1 MLTPATALTPAELTS
16 AIVLNPLMVAPDIT
30 VMEAIAQM
38 SGVRTICS
46 TSKTA
51 DSQLD
56 ELHVE
61 ARSSCVLIVQDRQL
75 LGILTERD
83 IVRLSTQK
91 RSLDSVPIREAMTSG
106 VVTIGVSAFT
116 DLFLALNLLQQY
128 QIRHLPVLDD
138 QNRVVGMLTH
148 ESLRQTSRPV
158 DLLRLRL
165 VVEVMTSEVICA
177 NPDVSMMNI
186 AELMAQNRVSSVMI
200 VEEQI
205 GSDRQKQQI
214 PIGIVTERDIVQF
227 QALNLNLETCLAKSV
242 MSTPIFA
249 VSSED
254 SLWTVQQIMEQR
266 LVRRLA
272 VTGKAGELLGII
284 TQTSILQAL
293 NPIEVYKLAEI
304 LEKKVLR
311 LEAEKVA
318 LLENR
323 NIELEQQVEN
333 RTATLKAESE
343 QKQLI
348 ATIASQIRASLDL
361 TEILNTTVTEVRS
374 LLNCDRADIWQFQ
387 ADASVIVVVE
397 SVADKQIANQSK
409 YIHDNCLDW
418 RGKWRTGVIRVVDD
432 IYTAPISDCHRQ
444 LLEDLEI
451 RAKILV
457 PIFQAETLWGLLCVA
472 ESRTPRHWQTTEIT
486 LLQQLATQLEIAI
499 QQGTAYQ
506 QVQSELAERQRV
518 EAHLRESEKRFAA
531 LAQSAPVGIFR
542 TDTSGNCLFVND
554 RWCEIA
560 GLTSDEA
567 LGKGWIQGLYP
578 EDRDRISAEW
588 YQSAQEHRPFKLEYR
603 FGRSDGTFSWVFGQA
618 SAERDEDGQIV
629 GYIGTITDIS
639 DRKRAEEAL
648 SQLNQELEQRVEQ
661 RTLEVHRSESRLQ
674 EAQHIARLGHWEID
688 FAESKITGSPEIFE
702 ILGLEIHHQELTFE
716 QLRQH
721 FHPSDWAY
729 HRKTIKGVIQL
740 GGKHYEI
747 DQQII
752 RSDGSLGW
760 IFAKGQTVYNAE
772 GQLVRL
778 FGIVMDISDRK
789 LAETELAKSEEKFR
803 CLVEG
808 IDDLIWSC
816 DREGKLTYLS
826 PQFKIL
832 FGWEPEAWIGQSFSL
847 LVHPD
852 DRDWVVADAQR
863 MVVTSEK
870 LQAQEFRHLHQDG
883 GYIWVLCNAT
893 PLKNAEGMV
902 IQFQGILRDISDRKL
917 AEEQLRQQKET
928 LQTIFDRIPL
938 MIGLFSATG
947 ETVMINP
954 EMERLIGWHQEE
966 YNQIDVLA
974 SCYPNVDDYRKV
986 VAHMIRADSSWQDF
1000 ETQVRDGRK
1009 LITSWSQIRLSN
1021 GSSIGLGQDITE
1033 RFLAE
1038 EALRESKQFLQ
1049 TVLNTFPLGVFW
1061 KNREFVF
1068 LGCNLYFS
1076 QVGGLASPEEILGK
1090 TDEDFDWGLR
1100 EAVFHRTDDAEVM
1113 ESGVAQLGIIKTM
1126 LQADGSTIWL
1136 EINKIPLRN
1145 IKGEIVGL
1153 LGTFQDITHRKLAEI
1168 RLEQQAEQERILTFI
1183 TQRIRA
1189 SLNLKEILNT
1199 AVAEVRQILKV
1210 DRVLIYRVY
1219 PSGTGAAIA
1228 ESVAPHWLKLL
1239 NINFPE
1245 EIFPK
1250 ENYQRYL
1257 DGRIFALSD
1266 RETGS
1271 ILPCL
1276 VDFLRQIKVRAKLVL
1291 PIVDKQELWGLL
1303 IAHQC
1308 EDSRDWQNWEIDLMK
1323 QLSNQLSIAIQQ
1335 SNLYQQLQLELKER
1349 QAKDLVIHRQVKMES
1364 LLREITQRIRD
1375 SLDLQTIFARATED
1389 TRHLID
1395 ADRVGIFQ
1403 FASTSNFN
1411 EGEFVAE
1418 SVVAGFDSVMATKI
1432 HDHCFGEQYAVYYHQ
1447 GRIQKVSDIY
1457 DSGLTECHI
1466 NILAQFQVRANL
1478 AVPLLDGSNLW
1489 GLLCIH
1495 QCSRPRYWRESEI
1508 NLVKQIANQLAIGIQ
1523 QANLFDQLQ
1532 TELQER
1538 QQAET
1543 KLTEI
1548 NQQLAISNQELA
1560 RATRLKDEFL
1570 ANMSHELRTPL
1581 NAILG
1586 MTEALQDEIFGA
1598 INERQIRA
1606 LQTVEHSGNH
1616 LLSLINDILDLA
1628 KIESGQVELNCSPTA
1643 VDSLCQSSLTLV
1655 KQQALQKRIQL
1666 QVKIPAN
1673 LPEIV
1678 VDERR
1683 IRQVLINLLNN
1694 AIKFTPE
1701 GGSVI
1706 LEVTIEPS
1714 EILPT
1719 QANYPTTASS
1729 IRFAVRDTG
1738 IGITAENIQKL
1749 FQPFVQIDSALNR
1762 QYMGTGL
1769 GLSLVKR
1776 MVSMHGGT
1784 VLVTSEVGVGSCFS
1798 FDIPAGN
1805 LPLLVS
1811 ESGDAKRPNLEDN
1824 LREKVAVTTSPLLL
1838 LVDDNPANVNTISGY
1853 LKAKGYQMLVAR
1865 NIAEAIAL
1873 TKSSIPDLMMM
1884 DIQMPGMDAVDA
1896 IGQIRSDRQFA
1907 NIPIIVLTTLAMA
1920 RDGERCLQAGAN
1932 HYLTKPVKLKQLVST
1947 IQDLLASSLKYQ
1959 I

>member
-1 MLTPATALTPAELTS
+1 MLTPATALTPVELTS
-16 AIVLNPLMVAPDIT
+16 AIVRNPLMVAPDTT

-56 ELHVE
+56 QLHLE
-61 ARSSCVLIVQDRQL
+61 ARSSCVLIVQDHQL

-91 RSLDSVPIREAMTSG
+91 RSLDSVPIREAMTSQ
-106 VVTIGVSAFT
+106 VVTIRASAFT
-116 DLFLALNLLQQY
+116 DLFFALNLLQQY
-128 QIRHLPVLDD
+128 QIRHLPVVDD
-138 QNRVVGMLTH
+138 QNRLVGILTH

-165 VVEVMTSEVICA
+165 VIEVMTSEVICA

-186 AELMAQNRVSSVMI
+186 AQLMAQNRVSSVMI

-227 QALNLNLETCLAKSV
+227 QALNLNLEICLAKSV

-254 SLWTVQQIMEQR
+254 SLWTVQQMMEQR

-272 VTGKAGELLGII
+272 VTGKEGELLGIV

-293 NPIEVYKLAEI
+293 NPIEVFKLAEI

-323 NIELEQQVEN
+323 NIELEQQVSE

-361 TEILNTTVTEVRS
+361 SEILNTTVTEVRS

-387 ADASVIVVVE
+387 ADASVIVLVE
-397 SVADKQIANQSK
+397 SVAHKQTANQSK
-409 YIHDNCLDW
+409 YVQDNCVDW
-418 RGKWRTGVIRVVDD
+418 RGKWRSGMIRVVDD
-432 IYTAPISDCHRQ
+432 IYTAPITDCHRQ

-472 ESRTPRHWQTTEIT
+472 ESRAPRHWQTTEIT
-486 LLQQLATQLEIAI
+486 LVQQLATQLEIAI

-506 QVQSELAERQRV
+506 QVQSELAERRRV
-518 EAHLRESEKRFAA
+518 EAHLRESEKRFAT

-560 GLTSDEA
+560 GLTPDEA
-567 LGKGWIQGLYP
+567 LGTGWIQGLYP

-588 YQSAQEHRPFKLEYR
+588 YQSAQEHRHFKLEYR

-648 SQLNQELEQRVEQ
+648 SQLNQELEQRVQQ

-688 FAESKITGSPEIFE
+688 LAESKITGSPEIFE
-702 ILGLEIHHQELTFE
+702 ILGLELDRQELSFE

-721 FHPSDWAY
+721 FHPSDWTY
-729 HRKTIKGVIQL
+729 HRKTIKGVMQL
-740 GGKHYEI
+740 GGKHYEL

-752 RSDGSLGW
+752 RADGSLGW

-789 LAETELAKSEEKFR
+789 LAE
-803 CLVEG
+803 
-808 IDDLIWSC
+808 
-816 DREGKLTYLS
+816 
-826 PQFKIL
+826 
-832 FGWEPEAWIGQSFSL
+832 
-847 LVHPD
+847 
-852 DRDWVVADAQR
+852 
-863 MVVTSEK
+863 
-870 LQAQEFRHLHQDG
+870 
-883 GYIWVLCNAT
+883 
-893 PLKNAEGMV
+893 
-902 IQFQGILRDISDRKL
+902 
-917 AEEQLRQQKET
+917 EQLRQQKET

-938 MIGLFSATG
+938 MIGLFSVTG

-954 EMERLIGWHQEE
+954 EMERVLGWNQEE
-966 YNQIDVLA
+966 YNELDVLA
-974 SCYPNVDDYRKV
+974 SCYPNFDDYRKV
-986 VAHMIRADSSWQDF
+986 LAHMIRADSSWQDF

-1021 GSSIGLGQDITE
+1021 GSSIGLGQDITD

-1068 LGCNLYFS
+1068 LGCNLYFA
-1076 QVGGLASPEEILGK
+1076 QVGGLASPEEIVGK

-1100 EAVFHRTDDAEVM
+1100 EAVFYRNDDAEVM
-1113 ESGVAQLGIIKTM
+1113 ASGIAKLGMIKKM

-1153 LGTFQDITHRKLAEI
+1153 FGSFQDITHRKLAEI
-1168 RLEQQAEQERILTFI
+1168 RLQQQAEQERILTFI

-1228 ESVAPHWLKLL
+1228 ESVAPHCVKLL

-1245 EIFPK
+1245 EIFPP

-1276 VDFLRQIKVRAKLVL
+1276 VDFLREIKVRAKLVL
-1291 PIVDKQELWGLL
+1291 PIVDKHELWGLL

-1308 EDSRDWQNWEIDLMK
+1308 EVSRDWQNWEIDLMK

-1335 SNLYQQLQLELKER
+1335 SNLYQQLQVELKER
-1349 QAKDLVIHRQVKMES
+1349 KAKDLVIHRQVETES

-1389 TRHLID
+1389 IRHLID

-1403 FASTSNFN
+1403 FAYNSNSN

-1466 NILAQFQVRANL
+1466 NILAQFQVRAYL

-1548 NQQLAISNQELA
+1548 NQELAISNQELA

-1643 VDSLCQSSLTLV
+1643 VESLCQSSLTLV

-1678 VDERR
+1678 LDERR

-1706 LEVTIEPS
+1706 LEVTIQPS

-1719 QANYPTTASS
+1719 KANSPTTASS
-1729 IRFAVRDTG
+1729 IRFGVRDTG

-1776 MVSMHGGT
+1776 MVSMHGGK
-1784 VLVTSEVGVGSCFS
+1784 VSVTSEVGVGSCFS
-1798 FDIPAGN
+1798 FDLPAGN
-1805 LPLLVS
+1805 LTMQVS
-1811 ESGDAKRPNLEDN
+1811 EPVDSKRPNLEDS
-1824 LREKVAVTTSPLLL
+1824 LRKKVAVTTSPLLL
-1838 LVDDNPANVNTISGY
+1838 LVDDNPANVNTICGY
-1853 LKAKGYQMLVAR
+1853 LKAKGYQMVVAK
-1865 NIAEAIAL
+1865 NVAEAIAL
-1873 TKSSIPDLMMM
+1873 TKSSIPDLIMI
-1884 DIQMPGMDAVDA
+1884 DIQMSGMNAVDA

-1907 NIPIIVLTTLAMA
+1907 NIPTIALTTLAMA
-1920 RDGERCLQAGAN
+1920 GDGERCLEAGAN

-1947 IQDLLASSLKYQ
+1947 IQDLLASSPLESS
-1959 I
+1959 

>member
-1 MLTPATALTPAELTS
+1 MLKPATALTPAELTS
-16 AIVLNPLMVAPDIT
+16 AIIRNPLMVAPDTT

-51 DSQLD
+51 DRQLD

-61 ARSSCVLIVQDRQL
+61 ARSSCVLIVQDHQL

-106 VVTIGVSAFT
+106 VVTIGASAFT

-128 QIRHLPVLDD
+128 QIRHLPVIDD
-138 QNRVVGMLTH
+138 QNRLVGILTH

-165 VVEVMTSEVICA
+165 AVEVMTSDVICA

-186 AELMAQNRVSSVMI
+186 VELMAQNRVSSVMI
-200 VEEQI
+200 IEEKV
-205 GSDRQKQQI
+205 GGDRQKQQI

-272 VTGKAGELLGII
+272 VTGKEGELLGIV

-293 NPIEVYKLAEI
+293 NPIEVYKLAEF

-323 NIELEQQVEN
+323 NIELEQQVSE
-333 RTATLKAESE
+333 RTAAMKAESE

-348 ATIASQIRASLDL
+348 ATISSQIRSSLDL
-361 TEILNTTVTEVRS
+361 SEILNTTVTEVRS

-387 ADASVIVVVE
+387 ADASVIVLVE
-397 SVADKQIANQSK
+397 SVADKQTANQSK
-409 YIHDNCLDW
+409 DIHDNCLDW
-418 RGKWRTGVIRVVDD
+418 QGKWRSGMIRVVDD

-472 ESRTPRHWQTTEIT
+472 ESRAPRHWQTTEIT

-506 QVQSELAERQRV
+506 QVQRELAERRRV
-518 EAHLRESEKRFAA
+518 EADLRESEKRFAT

-567 LGKGWIQGLYP
+567 LGKSWIQGLHP

-588 YQSAQEHRPFKLEYR
+588 YQSALEHRPFKLEYR

-674 EAQHIARLGHWEID
+674 QAQHIARLGHWEID
-688 FAESKITGSPEIFE
+688 LAESKITGSPEIFE

-729 HRKTIKGVIQL
+729 HRKTIKGVMQL

-747 DQQII
+747 DQKII
-752 RSDGSLGW
+752 RANGSIGW
-760 IFAKGQTVYNAE
+760 IFAKGQTVYNAD

-778 FGIVMDISDRK
+778 FGIVM
-789 LAETELAKSEEKFR
+789 
-803 CLVEG
+803 
-808 IDDLIWSC
+808 
-816 DREGKLTYLS
+816 
-826 PQFKIL
+826 
-832 FGWEPEAWIGQSFSL
+832 
-847 LVHPD
+847 
-852 DRDWVVADAQR
+852 
-863 MVVTSEK
+863 
-870 LQAQEFRHLHQDG
+870 
-883 GYIWVLCNAT
+883 
-893 PLKNAEGMV
+893 
-902 IQFQGILRDISDRKL
+902 DISDRKL

-1068 LGCNLYFS
+1068 LGGNLYFAL
-1076 QVGGLASPEEILGK
+1076 VGGLASPEEIVGK

-1100 EAVFHRTDDAEVM
+1100 EAIFGRTDDAEVM
-1113 ESGVAQLGIIKTM
+1113 KLGIAKLGIIKTM
-1126 LQADGSTIWL
+1126 LHADGSTIWM
-1136 EINKIPLRN
+1136 ETNKIPLRN

-1168 RLEQQAEQERILTFI
+1168 RLKQQAEQERILTFI

-1228 ESVAPHWLKLL
+1228 ESVAPHCLKLINL
-1239 NINFPE
+1239 NFPE
-1245 EIFPK
+1245 ENFPQ

-1257 DGRIFALSD
+1257 DGRIYALSD
-1266 RETGS
+1266 RETES

-1308 EDSRDWQNWEIDLMK
+1308 EESRDWQNWEIDLMK

-1349 QAKDLVIHRQVKMES
+1349 QAKDLVIHRQVETES
-1364 LLREITQRIRD
+1364 LLREITQRIRE

-1389 TRHLID
+1389 IRHLID
-1395 ADRVGIFQ
+1395 AERVGIFQ
-1403 FASTSNFN
+1403 FASNSNFN

-1418 SVVAGFDSVMATKI
+1418 SVVAGFDSVMADKI
-1432 HDHCFGEQYAVYYHQ
+1432 HDRCFGEQYAVYYHQ

-1466 NILAQFQVRANL
+1466 NILAKFQVRANL
-1478 AVPLLDGSNLW
+1478 AVPLLDGANLW

-1523 QANLFDQLQ
+1523 QANLFERLQ
-1532 TELQER
+1532 RELQER

-1548 NQQLAISNQELA
+1548 NQELAISNQELA

-1586 MTEALQDEIFGA
+1586 MTEALQDEIFGT

-1606 LQTVEHSGNH
+1606 LQTVDHSGNH

-1628 KIESGQVELNCSPTA
+1628 KIESGQVELNCNPTA
-1643 VDSLCQSSLTLV
+1643 VDNLCQSSLSFV
-1655 KQQALQKRIQL
+1655 KQQALQKRIKL
-1666 QVKIPAN
+1666 QVKIPDR

-1678 VDERR
+1678 LDERR

-1706 LEVTIEPS
+1706 LEVTIEPG

-1719 QANYPTTASS
+1719 QANYPTRASS
-1729 IRFAVRDTG
+1729 IRFAVSDTG

-1784 VLVTSEVGVGSCFS
+1784 VSVTSEVGVGSCFS
-1798 FDIPAGN
+1798 FHIPAGN

-1811 ESGDAKRPNLEDN
+1811 QSVDAKMPNLEGS
-1824 LREKVAVTTSPLLL
+1824 LREKVAVTTAPLLL
-1838 LVDDNPANVNTISGY
+1838 LVDDNQANVNTIYGY
-1853 LKAKGYQMLVAR
+1853 LKAKGYQMVVAK

-1884 DIQMPGMDAVDA
+1884 DIQMPEMDAVDA
-1896 IGQIRSDRQFA
+1896 IGKIRSDRQLA
-1907 NIPIIVLTTLAMA
+1907 NIPIIVWTTLAMA

-1947 IQDLLASSLKYQ
+1947 IQDLLASSPMESS
-1959 I
+1959 

>member
-16 AIVLNPLMVAPDIT
+16 AIVRNPLMVAPDTT

-61 ARSSCVLIVQDRQL
+61 ARSSCVLIVEGNQL

-91 RSLDSVPIREAMTSG
+91 RSLDSVPIREAMTSQ
-106 VVTIGVSAFT
+106 VVTIGASAFT
-116 DLFLALNLLQQY
+116 DLFFALNLLQQY

-138 QNRVVGMLTH
+138 QNRVVGILTH

-165 VVEVMTSEVICA
+165 VTEVMTSEVICA

-200 VEEQI
+200 FEEKV
-205 GSDRQKQQI
+205 GSDRQKLQI

-249 VSSED
+249 VSPED
-254 SLWTVQQIMEQR
+254 SLWTVQQMMEQR

-272 VTGKAGELLGII
+272 VTGKEGELLGIV

-293 NPIEVYKLAEI
+293 NPIEVFKLAEI

-323 NIELEQQVEN
+323 NIELEQQVSE

-361 TEILNTTVTEVRS
+361 PEILNTTVTEVRS

-387 ADASVIVVVE
+387 ADASVIVLVE
-397 SVADKQIANQSK
+397 SVAHKQTANQSK
-409 YIHDNCLDW
+409 YVQDNCVDW
-418 RGKWRTGVIRVVDD
+418 RGKWRSGMIRVVDD
-432 IYTAPISDCHRQ
+432 IYTVPITDCHRQ

-457 PIFQAETLWGLLCVA
+457 PIFQAETLWGLLCVS
-472 ESRTPRHWQTTEIT
+472 ESRAPRHWQTTEIT
-486 LLQQLATQLEIAI
+486 LVQQLATQLEIAI

-506 QVQSELAERQRV
+506 QVQSELAERRRV
-518 EAHLRESEKRFAA
+518 EADLRESEKRFAT

-560 GLTSDEA
+560 GLTPDEA
-567 LGKGWIQGLYP
+567 LGTGWIQGLYP

-588 YQSAQEHRPFKLEYR
+588 YQSSQEHRHFKLEYR

-648 SQLNQELEQRVEQ
+648 SQLNQELEQRVQQ

-688 FAESKITGSPEIFE
+688 LAESKITGSPEIFE
-702 ILGLEIHHQELTFE
+702 ILGLELDRQELSFE

-729 HRKTIKGVIQL
+729 HRKTIKGVMQL
-740 GGKHYEI
+740 GGKHYEL

-752 RSDGSLGW
+752 RADGSLGW

-789 LAETELAKSEEKFR
+789 LAE
-803 CLVEG
+803 
-808 IDDLIWSC
+808 
-816 DREGKLTYLS
+816 
-826 PQFKIL
+826 
-832 FGWEPEAWIGQSFSL
+832 
-847 LVHPD
+847 
-852 DRDWVVADAQR
+852 
-863 MVVTSEK
+863 
-870 LQAQEFRHLHQDG
+870 
-883 GYIWVLCNAT
+883 
-893 PLKNAEGMV
+893 
-902 IQFQGILRDISDRKL
+902 
-917 AEEQLRQQKET
+917 EQLRQQKET

-938 MIGLFSATG
+938 MIGLFSVTG

-954 EMERLIGWHQEE
+954 EMERVLGWNQEE

-1021 GSSIGLGQDITE
+1021 GSSIGLGQDITD

-1049 TVLNTFPLGVFW
+1049 TVINTFPLGVFW

-1076 QVGGLASPEEILGK
+1076 QVGGLASPEAIVGK

-1100 EAVFHRTDDAEVM
+1100 EAVFCRTDDAEVM
-1113 ESGVAQLGIIKTM
+1113 ASGIAKLGMIKTM

-1168 RLEQQAEQERILTFI
+1168 RLQQQAEQERILTFI

-1228 ESVAPHWLKLL
+1228 ESVAPHCLKLL

-1245 EIFPK
+1245 ETFPP

-1276 VDFLRQIKVRAKLVL
+1276 VDFLREIKVRAKLVL

-1308 EDSRDWQNWEIDLMK
+1308 EVSRDWQNWEIDLMK

-1335 SNLYQQLQLELKER
+1335 SNLYQQLQVELKER
-1349 QAKDLVIHRQVKMES
+1349 KAKDLVIHRQVETES

-1389 TRHLID
+1389 IRHLID

-1403 FASTSNFN
+1403 FAYNSNSN

-1466 NILAQFQVRANL
+1466 NILAQFQVRAYL

-1548 NQQLAISNQELA
+1548 NQELAISNQELA

-1678 VDERR
+1678 LDERR

-1706 LEVTIEPS
+1706 LEVTIQPS

-1719 QANYPTTASS
+1719 KANSPTTASS
-1729 IRFAVRDTG
+1729 IRFGVRDTG

-1811 ESGDAKRPNLEDN
+1811 ESGDAKMPNLEGS

-1838 LVDDNPANVNTISGY
+1838 LVDDNPANVNTICGY
-1853 LKAKGYQMLVAR
+1853 LKAKGYQMLVAK
-1865 NIAEAIAL
+1865 NVAEAIAL
-1873 TKSSIPDLMMM
+1873 TKSSIPDLIMI
-1884 DIQMPGMDAVDA
+1884 DIQMSGMDAVDA

-1907 NIPIIVLTTLAMA
+1907 NIPTIALTTLAMA
-1920 RDGERCLQAGAN
+1920 GDGERCLEAGAN

-1947 IQDLLASSLKYQ
+1947 IQDLLASSPLESS
-1959 I
+1959 

>member
-1 MLTPATALTPAELTS
+1 MLTPATALTPVELTS
-16 AIVLNPLMVAPDIT
+16 AIVRNPLMVAPDTT

-56 ELHVE
+56 QLHLE
-61 ARSSCVLIVQDRQL
+61 ARSSCVLIVQDHQL

-91 RSLDSVPIREAMTSG
+91 RSLDSIPIREAMTSQ
-106 VVTIGVSAFT
+106 VVTIRASAFT
-116 DLFLALNLLQQY
+116 DLFFALNLLQQY
-128 QIRHLPVLDD
+128 QIRHLPVVDD
-138 QNRVVGMLTH
+138 QNRLVGILTH

-165 VVEVMTSEVICA
+165 VIEVMTSEVICA

-186 AELMAQNRVSSVMI
+186 AQLMAQNRVSSVMI

-227 QALNLNLETCLAKSV
+227 QALNLNLEICLAKSV

-254 SLWTVQQIMEQR
+254 SLWTVQQMMEQR

-272 VTGKAGELLGII
+272 VTGKEGELLGIV

-293 NPIEVYKLAEI
+293 NPIEVFKLAEI

-323 NIELEQQVEN
+323 NIELEQQVSE

-361 TEILNTTVTEVRS
+361 PEILNTTVTEVRS

-387 ADASVIVVVE
+387 ADASVIVLVE
-397 SVADKQIANQSK
+397 SVAHKQTANQSK
-409 YIHDNCLDW
+409 YVQDNCVDW
-418 RGKWRTGVIRVVDD
+418 RGKWRSGMIRVVDD
-432 IYTAPISDCHRQ
+432 IYTVPITDCHRQ

-457 PIFQAETLWGLLCVA
+457 PIFQAETLWGLLCVS
-472 ESRTPRHWQTTEIT
+472 ESRAPRHWQTTEIT
-486 LLQQLATQLEIAI
+486 LVQQLATQLEIAI

-506 QVQSELAERQRV
+506 QVQSELAERRRV
-518 EAHLRESEKRFAA
+518 EAHLRESEKRFAT

-560 GLTSDEA
+560 GLTPDEA
-567 LGKGWIQGLYP
+567 LGTGWIQGLYP

-648 SQLNQELEQRVEQ
+648 SQLNQELEQRVQQ

-688 FAESKITGSPEIFE
+688 LAESKITGSPEIFE
-702 ILGLEIHHQELTFE
+702 ILGLELDRQELSFE

-721 FHPSDWAY
+721 FHPSDWTY
-729 HRKTIKGVIQL
+729 HRKTIKGVMQL
-740 GGKHYEI
+740 GGKHYEL

-752 RSDGSLGW
+752 RADGSLGW

-789 LAETELAKSEEKFR
+789 LAE
-803 CLVEG
+803 
-808 IDDLIWSC
+808 
-816 DREGKLTYLS
+816 
-826 PQFKIL
+826 
-832 FGWEPEAWIGQSFSL
+832 
-847 LVHPD
+847 
-852 DRDWVVADAQR
+852 
-863 MVVTSEK
+863 
-870 LQAQEFRHLHQDG
+870 
-883 GYIWVLCNAT
+883 
-893 PLKNAEGMV
+893 
-902 IQFQGILRDISDRKL
+902 
-917 AEEQLRQQKET
+917 EQLRQQKET

-938 MIGLFSATG
+938 MIGLFSVTG

-954 EMERLIGWHQEE
+954 EMERVLGWNQEE
-966 YNQIDVLA
+966 YNELDVLA
-974 SCYPNVDDYRKV
+974 SCYPNFDDYRKV
-986 VAHMIRADSSWQDF
+986 LAHMIRADSSWQDF

-1021 GSSIGLGQDITE
+1021 GSSIGLGQDITD

-1049 TVLNTFPLGVFW
+1049 TVINTFPLGVFW

-1068 LGCNLYFS
+1068 LGCNLYFA
-1076 QVGGLASPEEILGK
+1076 QVGSLASPEEILGK

-1100 EAVFHRTDDAEVM
+1100 EAVFCRTDDAEVM
-1113 ESGVAQLGIIKTM
+1113 ASGIAKLGMIKKM

-1153 LGTFQDITHRKLAEI
+1153 FGSFQDITHRKLAEI
-1168 RLEQQAEQERILTFI
+1168 RLQQQAEQERILTFI

-1228 ESVAPHWLKLL
+1228 ESVAPHCVKLL

-1245 EIFPK
+1245 EIFPP

-1271 ILPCL
+1271 VLPCL
-1276 VDFLRQIKVRAKLVL
+1276 VDFLREIKVRAKLVL

-1308 EDSRDWQNWEIDLMK
+1308 EVSRDWQNWEIDLMK

-1335 SNLYQQLQLELKER
+1335 SNLYQQLQVELKER
-1349 QAKDLVIHRQVKMES
+1349 KAKDLVIHRQVETES

-1389 TRHLID
+1389 IRHLID

-1403 FASTSNFN
+1403 FAYNSNSN

-1466 NILAQFQVRANL
+1466 NILAQFQVRAYL

-1548 NQQLAISNQELA
+1548 NQELAISNQELA

-1643 VDSLCQSSLTLV
+1643 VESLCQSSLTLV

-1678 VDERR
+1678 LDERR

-1706 LEVTIEPS
+1706 LEVTIQPS

-1719 QANYPTTASS
+1719 KANSPTTASS
-1729 IRFAVRDTG
+1729 IRFGVRDTG

-1776 MVSMHGGT
+1776 MVSMHGGK
-1784 VLVTSEVGVGSCFS
+1784 VSVTSEVGVGSCFS
-1798 FDIPAGN
+1798 FDLPAGN
-1805 LPLLVS
+1805 LTMQVS
-1811 ESGDAKRPNLEDN
+1811 EPVDSKRPNLEDS
-1824 LREKVAVTTSPLLL
+1824 LRKKVAVTTSPLLL

-1853 LKAKGYQMLVAR
+1853 LKAKGYQMLVAK
-1865 NIAEAIAL
+1865 NVAEAIAL
-1873 TKSSIPDLMMM
+1873 TKSSIPDLIMI
-1884 DIQMPGMDAVDA
+1884 DIQMSGMNAVDA

-1907 NIPIIVLTTLAMA
+1907 NIPTIALTTLAMA
-1920 RDGERCLQAGAN
+1920 GDGERCLEAGAN

-1947 IQDLLASSLKYQ
+1947 IQDLLASSPLESS
-1959 I
+1959 